1 MAKIHG
7 AVPSYSVTSAGVNP
21 AEDRAY
27 RMRMYFIAMSLR
39 VVCVGS
45 LFWVRGWWIV
55 VPVIG
60 SIALPW
66 FAVMIGN
73 AVQHGGEV
81 KHDLPE
87 PYQLTGNPAS
97 QGPGEAETHEVLIVD
112 VDPVRRGTETG
123 SAPTETPLT
132 AETPTRETQPRETP
146 TSKTPS
152 MPEDDQRD

>member
-1 MAKIHG
+1 MAKFHG

-21 AEDRAY
+21 VEDRAY

-45 LFWVRGWWIV
+45 LFWVRGWWIMI
-55 VPVIG
+55 PVIG
-60 SIALPW
+60 SILLPW

-87 PYQLTGNPAS
+87 PYQLTGKTAS
-97 QGPGEAETHEVLIVD
+97 QSSNDAKADEILIVD
-112 VDPVRRGTETG
+112 VDPIRR
-123 SAPTETPLT
+123 ST
-132 AETPTRETQPRETP
+132 ANGADPGDIPAAT
-146 TSKTPS
+146 
-152 MPEDDQRD
+152 EDDLRE

>member
-1 MAKIHG
+1 MAKFHHG

-21 AEDRAY
+21 VEDRAY

-60 SIALPW
+60 SIVLPW

-87 PYQLTGNPAS
+87 PYQLMGNAAAQTPNE
-97 QGPGEAETHEVLIVD
+97 GEADQILIVD
-112 VDPVRRGTETG
+112 VDPVRRSTANGTNSDET
-123 SAPTETPLT
+123 SVTT
-132 AETPTRETQPRETP
+132 
-146 TSKTPS
+146 
-152 MPEDDQRD
+152 EDDLRE